1 MTGIVDFRTELLD
14 ETGAPITSS
23 NPLPTTG
30 GGGGG
35 GSGVFGPYALNDFE
49 NGTTLYIGKVKS
61 NGVWLL
67 QRYDQTSGA
76 MRYANESNNSGVATY
91 ASAWSSR
98 TTLTYAQFQSLT
110 GV

>member
-1 MTGIVDFRTELLD
+1 MTGIVDFRTSLLD
-14 ETGAPITSS
+14 ENGNPIEAG

-30 GGGGG
+30 GGGG
-35 GSGVFGPYALNDFE
+35 SGVFAAYALNDFQ
-49 NGTTLYIGKVKS
+49 NGTVLYVGKVKS

-91 ASAWSSR
+91 ASAWSGKSS
-98 TTLTYAQFQSLT
+98 LIYSEFQVLT